1 MLTYYVIVPILI
13 AVFLYLFSDK
23 LDKVFSIKTGKVIAI
38 AAQLM
43 LVVGAFYLFYQ
54 TQVYGYVLTN
64 VGNFRDFLGIY
75 LMADTITAVFIL
87 LSSII
92 FLAAAIFSIN
102 ENHSNLFWFLL
113 FIWES
118 ALIGLFLTRDMFN
131 LFVMIEVATVVVAV
145 LLMYDRDKRRIYDGM
160 IFLLTNVVAIK
171 FYLFGIGYIYMLT
184 GRMDIYAAT
193 EVLQYINP
201 SQLYLPY
208 ALIMTAIVFKC
219 ALLPLSSWFVKVSAV
234 PRAPIA
240 IATILSAMH
249 VKGGIY
255 LFIRFQ
261 QMLGGIV
268 PSEFYIII
276 GIITGLIGVVM
287 ALAQKDILLL
297 LAYSSV
303 AQVGLIIIALK
314 MGTPYAYAGGLYHAI
329 NHAIF
334 KAALFFGA
342 GMIAQ
347 RYGTRDVN
355 KIRGL
360 WQRDK
365 VLAIAQILAILGI
378 IGVPFFNGSISKYF
392 MAADA
397 NFALTIA
404 MTTINL
410 GTILVYLKYGA
421 ILLGKNEQADDY
433 KVDKC
438 KQFTVFALGVMC
450 LLFGVFGEWM
460 INFLFGFGVS
470 IDVWGFVEKALI
482 FAVSLAVGLVIVR
495 FAGPINKRLETFG
508 LGVNFGFRGICASI
522 GGFFGVMLVVIAIL

>member
-1 MLTYYVIVPILI
+1 MLTYYVITPILI

-23 LDKVFSIKTGKVIAI
+23 LDKIFSIKTGKVIAI
-38 AAQLM
+38 AAQLL
-43 LVVGAFYLFYQ
+43 LVFGAFYLFFQ
-54 TQVYGYVLTN
+54 TQAHGYVITN
-64 VGNFRDFLGIY
+64 VGDYRGFLGIY
-75 LMADTITAVFIL
+75 LMADSLSAVFVV

-92 FLAAAIFSIN
+92 FLAAAIFSLN
-102 ENHSNLFWFLL
+102 EDHSNLFWFLL
-113 FIWES
+113 FIWEA

-193 EVLQYINP
+193 EVMRYIEP
-201 SQLYLPY
+201 SQLYLAY

-261 QMLGGIV
+261 QMFGEIV
-268 PSEFYIII
+268 SADFYIII

-303 AQVGLIIIALK
+303 AQIGLIVIALK
-314 MGTPYAYAGGLYHAI
+314 MDTTYAYAGGLYHAI

-334 KAALFFGA
+334 KAALFFGV
-342 GMIAQ
+342 GMVAQ

-360 WQRDK
+360 WSSDRA
-365 VLAIAQILAILGI
+365 LAIAQILAILGI
-378 IGVPFFNGSISKYF
+378 IGMPFFNGSISKYF

-397 NFALTIA
+397 STTLTIA
-404 MTTINL
+404 MTIINL
-410 GTILVYLKYGA
+410 GTILVYLKFGT
-421 ILLGKNEQADDY
+421 ILFGKSSAS
-433 KVDKC
+433 KPRVTDKC
-438 KQFTVFALGVMC
+438 KQVTVLALGIMC
-450 LLFGVFGEWM
+450 LLFGVFGEW
-460 INFLFGFGVS
+460 IVNFLFGFNVS
-470 IDVWGFVEKALI
+470 IDMLGYVEKSLI
-482 FAVSLAVGLVIVR
+482 FAASLAVGLVITKY
-495 FAGPINKRLETFG
+495 AGSVYSRMEKYG
-508 LGVNFGFRGICASI
+508 LSVNFGFRGICASI
-522 GGFFGVMLVVIAIL
+522 GGFFGVLLVIIALT